1 MIYKAKIRTI
11 FPLLNL
17 TESKENGLNELILD
31 LEQNS
36 DKIKLP
42 IEHFGEAKLKFSF
55 SEVAQP
61 NDFGVEKKHEMF
73 LIIDSE
79 LDLDCFAIASDTNI
93 KTQGEG
99 DLPMELYEK
108 IKETIPNFS
117 PKWSDLPNVVMVP
130 ITYKLFH
137 NKYITHFL
145 RMTQI
150 AYPGTLWLDNA
161 NVYLNDSQ
169 IEGIKGFT
177 SILFEYDFK
186 ANSWPKLYDISIS
199 QVWDYVTTKTNIL
212 KEFSKTEIERALNAF
227 SYIFS
232 KHYIDNVPISLF
244 WTISGLE
251 ALYVRGEV
259 GITQQLNDK
268 IQVFLGD
275 IKENKKRLKK
285 LYNYRSSLVHGGL
298 NIPINDSLFED
309 EKYQMELYDMNAFA
323 ATVLVATLQKI
334 IMNDMTEL
342 TFRYEYK

>member
-1 MIYKAKIRTI
+1 MIYKAKIKTI

-17 TESKENGLNELILD
+17 SESKENGLDKLILD
-31 LEQNS
+31 LKQNS
-36 DKIKLP
+36 GKIKLP
-42 IEHFGEAKLKFSF
+42 IEHFGEATLEFSF
-55 SEVAQP
+55 SEGVQP
-61 NDFGVEKKHEMF
+61 NDFGKEKKYEMF

-79 LDLDCFAIASDTNI
+79 LDLDCLAIAGEANI

-99 DLPMELYEK
+99 DIPMELYEK
-108 IKETIPNFS
+108 LKEIIPDFS
-117 PKWSDLPNVVMVP
+117 PKWTDLPNFVMVP
-130 ITYKLFH
+130 VAYKLFH
-137 NKYITHFL
+137 NTYITHFL

-161 NVYLNDSQ
+161 SVYMNDSQ

-186 ANSWPKLYDISIS
+186 SNIWPKLYDISIS
-199 QVWDYVTTKTNIL
+199 QVWDYVTKKTNIL
-212 KEFSKTEIERALNAF
+212 KAFSKTEIERAINAF

-232 KHYIDNVPISLF
+232 RHYIDNVPVSLF

-275 IKENKKRLKK
+275 IKEDKKRLKK

-309 EKYQMELYDMNAFA
+309 EKYQTELYDMNAFA

-334 IMNDMTEL
+334 IINDMNEL

>member
-1 MIYKAKIRTI
+1 MIYKAKIKAI

-17 TESKENGLNELILD
+17 AESKENGLDKLILD

-36 DKIKLP
+36 GKINLP
-42 IEHFGEAKLKFSF
+42 IEHFGKAKLNFSF
-55 SEVAQP
+55 SEAVEP
-61 NDFGVEKKHEMF
+61 NDFGKEKYEKF

-79 LDLDCFAIASDTNI
+79 LDLDCLAIEKKANI
-93 KTQGEG
+93 KPSGEG
-99 DLPMELYEK
+99 DMPIELYERLK
-108 IKETIPNFS
+108 ATIPDIP
-117 PKWSDLPNVVMVP
+117 PKWNVLPGFVMVP
-130 ITYKLFH
+130 VAYKLFH
-137 NKYITHFL
+137 NTYITHFL

-150 AYPGTLWLDNA
+150 AHPGTLWLDKA

-169 IEGIKGFT
+169 VEGIKGFT

-186 ANSWPKLYDISIS
+186 TNTWPKLQDISIC

-212 KEFSKTEIERALNAF
+212 REFGKTEIERAINAF

-232 KHYIDNVPISLF
+232 NHYIDNVPVSLF

-275 IKENKKRLKK
+275 IKENKKKLKR
-285 LYNYRSSLVHGGL
+285 LYNYRSSLVHGAL

-309 EKYQMELYDMNAFA
+309 EKYQTELYEMNAFA

-334 IMNDMTEL
+334 IKNNMSEL
-342 TFRYEYK
+342 TFKYEYK